1 VRKEPPLRAQR
12 ATLPLGVRKRPPSR
26 VRYIVRERP
35 PSRVGTSCAN
45 GHPPEWVHR
54 ARTAA
59 FCSDLARKPA
69 RRRSCGDGHTLS
81 TVSEAATDAGEKDLS
96 TIEADLA
103 DCFRRCSVR
112 ERPLCGNLRSETAS
126 AGDRAQR
133 ATLGAD
139 HAHALTTTP
148 PCANGHPSLSKRPL
162 CSSCITAASVT
173 AMPISAAATALPP
186 ARLDLPRA
194 RDLRRAGRPAPCPP
208 VELPKAPKAIEVLAP
223 LTRTRSVRASQG
235 QARAGTA
242 VRSTRVQDGVGGARI
257 PAAPRRHP
265 GDSPICESVGG
276 TFSETRRFRLL
287 KLDEG
292 LRLARSSKRL
302 LERPRPQIHPLL
314 RSTIR

>member
-1 VRKEPPLRAQR
+1 MA
-12 ATLPLGVRKRPPSR
+12 PSLL
-26 VRYIVRERP
+26 
-35 PSRVGTSCAN
+35 C
-45 GHPPEWVHR
+45 
-54 ARTAA
+54 ARTA
-59 FCSDLARKPA
+59 
-69 RRRSCGDGHTLS
+69 TL
-81 TVSEAATDAGEKDLS
+81 
-96 TIEADLA
+96 
-103 DCFRRCSVR
+103 R
-112 ERPLCGNLRSETAS
+112 EHPLRDAS

-162 CSSCITAASVT
+162 CSSCIPAASVT

-208 VELPKAPKAIEVLAP
+208 VEATVPVLPKAPKAIEVLAP

-242 VRSTRVQDGVGGARI
+242 VRSTRVQDGVGGARV

-302 LERPRPQIHPLL
+302 LERPRPQIRPPSFDQQFAELLTAQLRGRRSGGPFTSLERSPFSDFADRTSSARGARSSPLSGDQSPVRTRDPL
-314 RSTIR
+314 GSGPIRPGACRRSSVMTTRAARPVSLTRAVCCGRPLV